1 MSAAPDLLAK
11 MLAKRRVIVCVGSG
25 GVGKTTTAAALALQ
39 GARDGKRTLVI
50 TIDPAKRLANA
61 LGLEKL
67 SGQPQSVGGEVLELA
82 GLAADATLDAMMLDL
97 TTAWDDLIQRCSSSK
112 ERAAAII
119 ANPLYRALSRELPG
133 AQEFIACEALHTILE
148 QGGHDLVVL
157 DTPPTANALD
167 FLDAPTR
174 ILDMMDSEAF
184 KIFSRSDPS
193 TAARLGLRLFDGA
206 KGAVY
211 SAFSRFTGGE
221 FLDELGA
228 FLVLFRD
235 MCEPIKTRTAALH
248 ALLKSDET
256 RFVVVASPNPS
267 ALAEAAAFRDML
279 HTRGFPVGGF
289 VGNRV
294 MPPVGA
300 DASAHETL
308 GPLAAAQAWPAELL
322 DAIERAA
329 AEQDLAAGRQRE
341 HLLALTS
348 DDSELPMVLVPRL
361 EGDVGDATRRVQLL
375 PWLLGGQTL

>member
-1 MSAAPDLLAK
+1 MSAAPDLLAR
-11 MLAKRRVIVCVGSG
+11 MLANRRVIVCVGSG

-39 GARDGKRTLVI
+39 GARDDKRTLVI

-61 LGLEKL
+61 LGLEQL
-67 SGQPQSVGGEVLELA
+67 SGKPQSVGGEVLHLA
-82 GLAADATLDAMMLDL
+82 GLKSDAVLDAMMLDL
-97 TTAWDDLIQRCSSSK
+97 TLAWDDLIHRSGSSP
-112 ERAAAII
+112 ERADAII

-133 AQEFIACEALHTILE
+133 AQEFIACEALHYTLE
-148 QGGHDLVVL
+148 QGAYDLVVL

-174 ILDMMDSEAF
+174 ILEMMDSEAF
-184 KIFSRSDPS
+184 KVFSREDPG

-235 MCEPIKTRTAALH
+235 MYEPIKTRTASLH

-279 HTRGFPVGGF
+279 KARGFPVGGF

-300 DASAHETL
+300 DAT
-308 GPLAAAQAWPAELL
+308 AAQALGGLAAEQGWPQGLL
-322 DAIERAA
+322 DAIDRAA

-341 HLLALTS
+341 HLLALTGN
-348 DDSELPMVLVPRL
+348 DAELPMVLVPRL
-361 EGDVGDATRRVQLL
+361 EGDVGDASRLVQLL
-375 PWLLGGQTL
+375 PWLLGDAQL